1 MSRNRELIRE
11 IEALRRSNAQDR
23 TDIQRLWRLAQ
34 RGEFVQA
41 QPPWGLGS
49 EEPENDIDC
58 RFCQVPTTDLFMSVS
73 VTVSGFG
80 PISSGFYWLNSL
92 VSAGPIP
99 VGIAEPFRN
108 PASGPNT
115 HCLWRI
121 PCSSFTGTDGSF
133 DYQGVGHGFLF
144 CTLTDL
150 YQFALVRFEASQSWS
165 TGSSA
170 PPDILCS
177 SQGIQS
183 NPKDYFNRAS
193 GIVAPMFFGSNLPQD
208 GSLQQCEPTLFRWTT
223 TDFFTGRTYRIEV
236 TE

>member
-1 MSRNRELIRE
+1 
-11 IEALRRSNAQDR
+11 
-23 TDIQRLWRLAQ
+23 
-34 RGEFVQA
+34 VQA

-58 RFCQVPTTDLFMSVS
+58 RFCQVPTTDLFLSVS

-80 PISSGFYWLNSL
+80 NPGTQYYWLESL

-121 PCSSFTGTDGSF
+121 PCSSFAGITGF
-133 DYQGVGHGFLF
+133 FNNFRYQGVGHGFLF

-150 YQFALVRFEASQSWS
+150 YQFALVVQSVHQTWS
-165 TGSSA
+165 ILDPS

-177 SQGIQS
+177 GQVIPSD
-183 NPKDYFNRAS
+183 PKAYFDRPS
-193 GIVAPMFFGSNLPQD
+193 SIIAPMFFGANLPQA
-208 GSLQQCEPTLFRWTT
+208 GSTQQCEPTLFRWTT
-223 TDFFTGRTYRIEV
+223 TDPATGRTYRIEV